1 MFQKIY
7 GLRKVKLKIKQP
19 DRLEK
24 NTNLVEN
31 DKEIN
36 NRFHTL
42 KEDSRFT
49 YVFCIYLRILVS
61 NTISMLDDFGV
72 I

>member
-1 MFQKIY
+1 MQA
-7 GLRKVKLKIKQP
+7 R
-19 DRLEK
+19 K

-31 DKEIN
+31 VKEIN

-61 NTISMLDDFGV
+61 HTISMFDDFGV